1 MLVGRAGMPD
11 HGGMQDV
18 AFRPRR
24 QRLEWPTRRQRQFVS
39 VGQGIDARGIEAH
52 HRSTIRALAERLAVA
67 SRDDD
72 LIANGDVFEKPTMRI
87 AVRGI
92 DRNATLPGSGCE
104 LDMTGPEGQRLAA
117 ASSEHDG
124 AGM

>member
-1 MLVGRAGMPD
+1 MLVACARTPD

-24 QRLEWPTRRQRQFVS
+24 QRIEWPTRRQRQFIS
-39 VGQGIDARGIEAH
+39 VGEGIDARGIEAH
-52 HRSTIRALAERLAVA
+52 HRSAVRAIAERLAVA

-72 LIANGDVFEKPTMRI
+72 LVANGDVFEKPKMRI

-92 DRNATLPGSGCE
+92 NRDATLAGIGCE